1 MNYMLSKIEAL
12 GTSTGKILY
21 NSHCQNIFDLSVAE
35 TMELF
40 KSSGVILFRGFGVTP
55 KQMKDFSEQFSGKHI
70 IDFTKVSI
78 DSDKFVNFVDGGMDG
93 LIPHS
98 ENSCFPF
105 RPDVIWF
112 CCTVPAEQEGET
124 LFWDGVRVWEEL
136 SQESKQLF
144 LSKQLKF
151 SYNNIPLNQ
160 LKGFV
165 GSNANNID
173 DIKRILESL
182 DGVSYQFNDDK
193 TVSVEYTCSALVKN
207 KYSHKNAFSNHFW
220 VYQKKTEEAIF
231 EDGSR
236 ASDEVADEIETIFD
250 KLTEKI
256 LWEAGDLVMM
266 DNSRFLHGRGA
277 FNDNRRQVFTT
288 LSNLKF

>member
-1 MNYMLSKIEAL
+1 MNSKIEAL

-21 NSHCQNIFDLSVAE
+21 SSDCQNILDLSVAE

-55 KQMKDFSEQFSGKHI
+55 KQMKDFSERFSDRHI

-78 DSDKFVNFVDGGMDG
+78 DSDKFVNFVDGGTDS
-93 LIPHS
+93 LIPHC

-136 SQESKQLF
+136 SQESKELF

-151 SYNNIPLNQ
+151 SYNKIPVDR
-160 LKGFV
+160 LKKIL
-165 GSNANNID
+165 GSNANTID
-173 DIKRILESL
+173 DIKRILDSL
-182 DGVSYQFNDDK
+182 DGVSYQLNDDK
-193 TVSVEYTCSALVKN
+193 TVSIEYICSAVVKN
-207 KYSHKNAFSNHFW
+207 KYSHQNAFANHFW

-231 EDGSR
+231 DDGSR
-236 ASDEVADEIETIFD
+236 ASNQVADEIETIFD

-256 LWEAGDLVMM
+256 PWQAGDLVMM

>member
-1 MNYMLSKIEAL
+1 MDAMISQTEPL

-21 NSHCQNIFDLSVAE
+21 SSNCQNIFHISVAE

-40 KSSGVILFRGFGVTP
+40 KSSGVILFRGFGVTAN
-55 KQMKDFSEQFSGKHI
+55 QMKDFSEQFSDKHI

-78 DSDKFVNFVDGGMDG
+78 NSDKFVNFVDGGMDG
-93 LIPHS
+93 LIPHC

-151 SYNNIPLNQ
+151 SYNNVPVDT
-160 LKGFV
+160 LKGIT
-165 GSNANNID
+165 GSDANTID
-173 DIKRILESL
+173 DIKRILDSL
-182 DGVSYQFNDDK
+182 DGVSYQFNDDQ
-193 TVSVEYTCSALVKN
+193 TVSVEYTCSSIVKN
-207 KYSHKNAFSNHFW
+207 KYSHQNAFANHFW

-231 EDGSR
+231 DDGSR
-236 ASDEVADEIETIFD
+236 ASDEVADEIEIIFD

-256 LWEAGDLVMM
+256 PWEAGDLVMM
-266 DNSRFLHGRGA
+266 DNSRFLHGRRA

>member
-1 MNYMLSKIEAL
+1 MFSKIEVL

-21 NSHCQNIFDLSVAE
+21 NNNCQNILDISVAE
-35 TMELF
+35 TMEIF
-40 KSSGVILFRGFGVTP
+40 ESSGVILFRGFEVTP
-55 KQMKDFSEQFSGKHI
+55 KQMKDFSAQFSGKHI

-93 LIPHS
+93 LIPHC

-105 RPDVIWF
+105 RPDIIWF

-124 LFWDGVRVWEEL
+124 LFWDGIRVWEEL

-151 SYNNIPLNQ
+151 SYKNIPVNI
-160 LKGFV
+160 LKGII
-165 GSNANNID
+165 GLDGNNID
-173 DIKRILESL
+173 DIKQRLDSL
-182 DGVSYQFNDDK
+182 DGVIYQFNDDQ
-193 TVSVEYTCSALVKN
+193 TVSIEYTCSSVVKN
-207 KYSHKNAFSNHFW
+207 KYNHQNAFANHFW

-236 ASDEVADEIETIFD
+236 ASDEVADEIERIFD

-256 LWEAGDLVMM
+256 PWKAGDLVMM

-277 FNDNRRQVFTT
+277 FNDKRRQVFTT

>member
-1 MNYMLSKIEAL
+1 MNSKIEAL

-21 NSHCQNIFDLSVAE
+21 NSNCQNILDLSIAE

-70 IDFTKVSI
+70 IDFTKISI
-78 DSDKFVNFVDGGMDG
+78 DNDIFVNFVDGGMDS

-136 SQESKQLF
+136 SQESKELF

-151 SYNNIPLNQ
+151 SFNNVPVDK
-160 LKGFV
+160 LKGFI
-165 GSNANNID
+165 GSHTNTID
-173 DIKRILESL
+173 DMKRILDSL

-193 TVSVEYTCSALVKN
+193 TVSVEYTCSAVVKN
-207 KYSHKNAFSNHFW
+207 KYSHQNAFANHFW

-236 ASDEVADEIETIFD
+236 ASNQVADEIETIFD

-256 LWEAGDLVMM
+256 PWQAGDLVMM
-266 DNSRFLHGRGA
+266 DNSRFLHGRRA
-277 FNDNRRQVFTT
+277 FKDNRRQVFTT

>member
-1 MNYMLSKIEAL
+1 MNDMIGKIEPL
-12 GTSTGKILY
+12 NTSTGKIVY
-21 NSHCQNIFDLSVAE
+21 SNHCQNILDISVAE
-35 TMELF
+35 TMEIF

-55 KQMKDFSEQFSGKHI
+55 KQMKDFSEQLSGKHI

-93 LIPHS
+93 LIPHC

-105 RPDVIWF
+105 RPDIIWF

-124 LFWDGVRVWEEL
+124 LFWDGIRVWEEL

-151 SYNNIPLNQ
+151 SYKNVPVNI
-160 LKGFV
+160 LKGII
-165 GSNANNID
+165 GSDGNNID
-173 DIKRILESL
+173 DIKQILDSL
-182 DGVSYQFNDDK
+182 DGVSYQFNDDQ
-193 TVSVEYTCSALVKN
+193 TVSVEYTCSSVVKN
-207 KYSHKNAFSNHFW
+207 KYNHQNAFANHFW

-231 EDGSR
+231 DDGSR
-236 ASDEVADEIETIFD
+236 ASNEVADEIERIFD

-256 LWEAGDLVMM
+256 PWEAGDLVMM

-277 FNDNRRQVFTT
+277 FNDKLRQIFTT
-288 LSNLKF
+288 LSNLKV

>member
-1 MNYMLSKIEAL
+1 MNSKIEAL

-21 NSHCQNIFDLSVAE
+21 SSDCQNILDLSVAE

-55 KQMKDFSEQFSGKHI
+55 KQMKDFSEQFSGRHI

-78 DSDKFVNFVDGGMDG
+78 DSDKFVNFVDGGIDG
-93 LIPHS
+93 LIPHC

-144 LSKQLKF
+144 ISKQLKF
-151 SYNNIPLNQ
+151 SYNNIPVDR
-160 LKGFV
+160 LKIILGY
-165 GSNANNID
+165 SAHTID
-173 DIKRILESL
+173 DIKQILDSL

-193 TVSVEYTCSALVKN
+193 TVYVEYTCSAVVKN
-207 KYSHKNAFSNHFW
+207 KYTHQNAFANHFW

-256 LWEAGDLVMM
+256 PWEAGDLVMM
-266 DNSRFLHGRGA
+266 DNSRFLHGRKA